1 MSEPTSAN
9 PWGRAIVISLHPD
22 GEVTFRYA
30 GEPES
35 NPLALIVF
43 GVDTPNQAQELQARF
58 CSLHRD
64 GSGRY
69 HFGFLS
75 TRKTVISTRE
85 ALRGDID
92 ADDSAMVTRA
102 FEQYFEK
109 VFGGPEQI
117 PQTLAEIEHR
127 ECRDHPGET
136 YTADTPCPACK

>member
-1 MSEPTSAN
+1 MSGPTSAN

-43 GVDTPNQAQELQARF
+43 GVDTPKQAQELQARF
-58 CSLHRD
+58 CSLDRD

-69 HFGFLS
+69 YFYDFYDS
-75 TRKTVISTRE
+75 
-85 ALRGDID
+85 RGDID
-92 ADDSAMVTRA
+92 AEDSAMVTRA

-109 VFGGPEQI
+109 VFGGPGVE
-117 PQTLAEIEHR
+117 
-127 ECRDHPGET
+127 
-136 YTADTPCPACK
+136 